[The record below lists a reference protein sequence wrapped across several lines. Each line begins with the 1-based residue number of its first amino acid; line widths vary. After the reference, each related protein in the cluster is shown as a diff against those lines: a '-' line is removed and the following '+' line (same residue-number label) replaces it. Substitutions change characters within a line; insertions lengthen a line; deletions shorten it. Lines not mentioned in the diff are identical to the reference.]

1 VNTSVA
7 NKTDPEE
14 FKKFHVLLMINAP
27 KLYKPYYLALQKQ
40 GKEPL
45 PGINWKKT
53 PKTYEQALSLMRKG
67 FNIGIAGTDSDYL
80 CIMDVD
86 DLSQVRLDQIKPTLQ
101 ITSRKRMGRHYYYFS
116 LDRSAKKNIPTRDAG
131 ELRTTWQ
138 YVLAPGSYVPCGEKE
153 LRNMPQEERINA
165 GHYTV
170 TGPVPAVD
178 VKFEELPIVYRARH
192 YEILKAEAEAK
203 RREEERKKRVVPKV
217 SNKNK
222 SALWDLTIADV
233 SGLSDT
239 HYKKVPMPSEMHT
252 TDTTTGHN
260 CSVSRNLLHCWR
272 HEVTHCP
279 LSYLGVL
286 AGLGTCEQLG
296 KPHGGGSFGIDFQ
309 DGYTIYRLWK
319 YAKKRGLI
327 PESDPI
333 PHSALVYYSLNRNL
347 CKKQELVQ
355 GRIPNFTY
363 AFAPMVAKKEGMDF
377 GRQ

>member
-1 VNTSVA
+1 MNTNVA

-138 YVLAPGSYVPCGEKE
+138 YVLAPGSYVPAAR
-153 LRNMPQEERINA
+153 RNCE
-165 GHYTV
+165 TC
-170 TGPVPAVD
+170 
-178 VKFEELPIVYRARH
+178 
-192 YEILKAEAEAK
+192 
-203 RREEERKKRVVPKV
+203 PK
-217 SNKNK
+217 
-222 SALWDLTIADV
+222 
-233 SGLSDT
+233 
-239 HYKKVPMPSEMHT
+239 
-252 TDTTTGHN
+252 
-260 CSVSRNLLHCWR
+260 
-272 HEVTHCP
+272 
-279 LSYLGVL
+279 
-286 AGLGTCEQLG
+286 
-296 KPHGGGSFGIDFQ
+296 
-309 DGYTIYRLWK
+309 
-319 YAKKRGLI
+319 
-327 PESDPI
+327 
-333 PHSALVYYSLNRNL
+333 
-347 CKKQELVQ
+347 
-355 GRIPNFTY
+355 
-363 AFAPMVAKKEGMDF
+363 KKE
-377 GRQ
+377 

>member
-1 VNTSVA
+1 MTVRPNQE
-7 NKTDPEE
+7 NNTDPEQFTIFNE
-14 FKKFHVLLMINAP
+14 LLTRNAP
-27 KLYKPYYLALQKQ
+27 KGYIAYYFPLEKN

-45 PGINWKKT
+45 IGISWKKNQ
-53 PKTYEQALSLMRKG
+53 KTFEQALALMRKG
-67 FNIGIAGTDSDYL
+67 FNIGIAGTDTDYL

-101 ITSRKRMGRHYYYFS
+101 ITSRKRTGRHYYYFS

-153 LRNMPQEERINA
+153 LRNMPQEEKINA
-165 GHYTV
+165 GRYTV

-178 VKFEELPIVYRARH
+178 VVFEELPIVYRARY

-203 RREEERKKRVVPKV
+203 RREEERKKRVVPAV
-217 SNKNK
+217 STKNK

-260 CSVSRNLLHCWR
+260 CSVARNLLHCWR

-309 DGYTIYRLWK
+309 DGHTIYQLWK

-333 PHSALVYYSLNRNL
+333 PHSAL
-347 CKKQELVQ
+347 
-355 GRIPNFTY
+355 
-363 AFAPMVAKKEGMDF
+363 
-377 GRQ
+377 

>member
-1 VNTSVA
+1 MNTSVA

-153 LRNMPQEERINA
+153 LLNMPQEERINA

-170 TGPVPAVD
+170 TDPVPAVD
-178 VKFEELPIVYRARH
+178 VKFNELPIVYRARH

-203 RREEERKKRVVPKV
+203 RREEERKKRVIPTV

-222 SALWDLTIADV
+222 SALWDLTISDV
-233 SGLSDT
+233 TGLSDT
-239 HYKKVPMPSEMHT
+239 GYKKIAMPSDIHGSE
-252 TDTTTGHN
+252 TGHN

-279 LSYLGVL
+279 LSILAVK

-309 DGYTIYRLWK
+309 DGYTIYRLWN

-333 PHSALVYYSLNRNL
+333 PHSALVYYTLHKEL
-347 CKKQELVQ
+347 CEKKELKQ
-355 GRIPNFTY
+355 GRIPD
-363 AFAPMVAKKEGMDF
+363 FAYIIAPVIAKTEGMNF

>member
-1 VNTSVA
+1 MNTSVA

-53 PKTYEQALSLMRKG
+53 PKTYEQAQSLMRKG
-67 FNIGIAGTDSDYL
+67 FNIGIAGTDTDCL

-86 DLSQVRLDQIKPTLQ
+86 DLSQVPIDQIKPTLQ
-101 ITSRKRMGRHYYYFS
+101 ITSRKRIGRHYYYFS

-153 LRNMPQEERINA
+153 LRNMPEAEKINA
-165 GHYTV
+165 GRYTI
-170 TGPVPAVD
+170 TDQVPAVD
-178 VKFEELPIVYRARH
+178 VKFDELPIVYRARH

-203 RREEERKKRVVPKV
+203 KREEERKKRVVPSISDKH
-217 SNKNK
+217 K
-222 SALWDLTIADV
+222 SALWDLTIYDV
-233 SGLSDT
+233 SGLSET
-239 HYKKVPMPSEMHT
+239 GYRKIAMPSDIHGSE
-252 TDTTTGHN
+252 TGHN
-260 CSVSRNLLHCWR
+260 CSVSKGLLHCWR
-272 HEVTHCP
+272 HEVTHCA
-279 LSYLGVL
+279 LSYLAVL

-296 KPHGGGSFGIDFQ
+296 KPHGGGSFGLDFQ
-309 DGYTIYRLWK
+309 DGYTIYRLWT

-333 PHSALVYYSLNRNL
+333 PHSALVYYSLNKNL
-347 CKKQELVQ
+347 CKKKELKQ
-355 GRIPNFTY
+355 GRIPD
-363 AFAPMVAKKEGMDF
+363 FAYFIAPVVAKTEGMNF
-377 GRQ
+377 GRE

>member
-1 VNTSVA
+1 MTVRPNQEY
-7 NKTDPEE
+7 NTDPEQFIVFNE
-14 FKKFHVLLMINAP
+14 LLTKNAP
-27 KLYKPYYLALQKQ
+27 KGYIPYYFPIEKN

-45 PGINWKKT
+45 VGVSWKKNQ
-53 PKTYEQALSLMRKG
+53 KTFSQALALMHKG
-67 FNIGIAGTDSDYL
+67 FNIGIAGTDDDYL

-86 DLSQVRLDQIKPTLQ
+86 DMSQVPLDQIKPTLQ
-101 ITSRKRMGRHYYYFS
+101 ITSRKRIGRHYYYFS

-153 LRNMPQEERINA
+153 LRNMPEAEKVNA
-165 GHYTV
+165 GRYTI

-178 VKFEELPIVYRARH
+178 VTFDELPIVYRARYH
-192 YEILKAEAEAK
+192 QTLKAEAEAK
-203 RREEERKKRVVPKV
+203 RREEERKKRVVPTI

-222 SALWDLTIADV
+222 SALWDLTITEV
-233 SGLSDT
+233 SGLSET
-239 HYKKVPMPSEMHT
+239 GYRKIPMPTEIHGSE
-252 TDTTTGHN
+252 TGHN
-260 CSVSRNLLHCWR
+260 CSVSKGLLHCWR

-286 AGLGTCEQLG
+286 AGIGTCEQLG

-309 DGYTIYRLWK
+309 DGQTVYQLWK

-333 PHSALVYYSLNRNL
+333 PHSALVYYSINRKL
-347 CKKQELVQ
+347 CEKKELKQ
-355 GRIPNFTY
+355 GRIPDFTY
-363 AFAPMVAKKEGMDF
+363 AIAPVVAKKEGMNF